1 MDVALMTEYFYRKL
15 ENVNRTDNKL
25 RRSEKMKS
33 MIVQTYSID
42 NESIS
47 IQFFN
52 AELIIK
58 YRDGVIKLSKEAISA
73 ITQEVINSHLNRKD
87 FNFDVLKEY

>member
-1 MDVALMTEYFYRKL
+1 
-15 ENVNRTDNKL
+15 
-25 RRSEKMKS
+25 MKS

-47 IQFFN
+47 IQFYN
-52 AELIIK
+52 VELIIK

-73 ITQEVINSHLNRKD
+73 ITQEVINSHLNRKE

>member
-1 MDVALMTEYFYRKL
+1 
-15 ENVNRTDNKL
+15 
-25 RRSEKMKS
+25 MKP

-58 YRDGVIKLSKEAISA
+58 YRDGVIKLSKEAITA
-73 ITQEVINSHLNRKD
+73 ITQEVISSHLNRKE

>member
-1 MDVALMTEYFYRKL
+1 
-15 ENVNRTDNKL
+15 
-25 RRSEKMKS
+25 MKP

-58 YRDGVIKLSKEAISA
+58 YCDGVIELSKEAITA
-73 ITQEVINSHLNRKD
+73 ITQEVISSHLNRKE

>member
-1 MDVALMTEYFYRKL
+1 
-15 ENVNRTDNKL
+15 
-25 RRSEKMKS
+25 MKP

-52 AELIIK
+52 VELIIK
-58 YRDGVIKLSKEAISA
+58 YRDGVIKLSKEAITA
-73 ITQEVINSHLNRKD
+73 ITQEVISSHLNRKE

>member
-1 MDVALMTEYFYRKL
+1 
-15 ENVNRTDNKL
+15 
-25 RRSEKMKS
+25 MKS

-52 AELIIK
+52 VELIIK
-58 YRDGVIKLSKEAISA
+58 YRDGVIKLSNEAITA
-73 ITQEVINSHLNRKD
+73 ITQEVINSHLNRKE